1 MQAATKSNN
10 ETKEHRMSDTPPS
23 LDAVYSTP
31 VGQLLEMDETELRRL
46 LAKAELVCRWL
57 RGALRLKTQKGAK

>member
-1 MQAATKSNN
+1 MQTAIRSNN
-10 ETKEHRMSDTPPS
+10 ETKEHRMNDSPS
-23 LDAVYSTP
+23 LDAIYGTP

-57 RGALRLKTQKGAK
+57 RGALRLKAKKGGAQ

>member
-1 MQAATKSNN
+1 
-10 ETKEHRMSDTPPS
+10 MSDPRPQKDS
-23 LDAVYSTP
+23 IDAVFGTP

>member
-10 ETKEHRMSDTPPS
+10 ETKEHRMGNSPS
-23 LDAVYSTP
+23 LDAVFGTP

-57 RGALRLKTQKGAK
+57 RGALRLKTQKGAKQ

>member
-1 MQAATKSNN
+1 
-10 ETKEHRMSDTPPS
+10 MSDSPS

-31 VGQLLEMDETELRRL
+31 VGQLLEVDETELRRL

-57 RGALRLKTQKGAK
+57 RGALRLKNQKGDKQ

>member
-10 ETKEHRMSDTPPS
+10 EIKEHRMGNSPS
-23 LDAVYSTP
+23 LDAVFGTP

-57 RGALRLKTQKGAK
+57 RGALRLKTQKGAKK